1 MAENETIS
9 VKGLFFSAENH
20 EENMG
25 RGFIAITEPVLKRYR
40 NESILLD
47 GCRHKFAVECEGI
60 GVRYTIHPNESVWDT
75 DLFVK
80 ESRFSDLVLI
90 SANTFQTANQQAES
104 SYFMEQVLRFSE
116 CPVIVVP
123 EGFREIDRLAIAYD
137 AGAESMFALKQFV
150 YLFPYFTDHP
160 SDIIHVK
167 NDGIDDIPNRNLL
180 LEYTKAHFDSTFAS
194 KLQFDAKKYF
204 TTWVENKKNVIL
216 ITGAYSRS
224 SFSNTMRRSFAYPT
238 IADHI
243 CPVFVAHSA

>member
-1 MAENETIS
+1 
-9 VKGLFFSAENH
+9 

>member
-1 MAENETIS
+1 
-9 VKGLFFSAENH
+9 VKGLFFSSENH

-25 RGFIAITEPVLKRYR
+25 RGFVTIAEPVLKRYN

-47 GCRHKFAVECEGI
+47 GSRNKFAGECEGI
-60 GVRYTIHPNESVWDT
+60 GIRYSIHPNESAWDT

-90 SANTFQTANQQAES
+90 STNTFQTGNQQPES
-104 SYFMEQVLRFSE
+104 IFFMEQVLRFSE

-194 KLQFDAKKYF
+194 KLQFDPKKYF

-238 IADHI
+238 IADNI